1 MHHLDWLLQPI
12 TLYSASA
19 LCLLVSLT
27 LVVRSSLL
35 RAGTVRLSVAPVEP
49 ESASKLEDPEVR
61 GLKIEMERLRESV
74 NRLEEAMP
82 VRGSGV
88 GMNVN
93 KRAVALR
100 MHRRG
105 EPVATIATALE
116 TPTNEV
122 ALLLKLQALMET
134 TNLS

>member
-1 MHHLDWLLQPI
+1 MHRLDWLLQPI
-12 TLYSASA
+12 TLYSGSA

-35 RAGTVRLSVAPVEP
+35 RAGTGRLSVTP
-49 ESASKLEDPEVR
+49 EIASKPEDAEVR
-61 GLKIEMERLRESV
+61 GLKIEMEQLRESV
-74 NRLEEAMP
+74 CRLEEVLP

-105 EPVATIATALE
+105 EPVDTIATALE
-116 TPTNEV
+116 TPANEI
-122 ALLLKLQALMET
+122 ALLIKLQSMVET
-134 TNLS
+134 KAS